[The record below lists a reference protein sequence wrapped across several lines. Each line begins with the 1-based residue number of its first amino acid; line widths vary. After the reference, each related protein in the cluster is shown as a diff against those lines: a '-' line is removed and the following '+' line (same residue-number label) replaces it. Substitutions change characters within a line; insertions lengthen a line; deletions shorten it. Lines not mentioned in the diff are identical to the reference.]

1 MPSSIDDKSAGVI
14 KRYLAPAMESTGLDQ
29 GLREWITA
37 LATASLKELV
47 ERYSGR
53 DIGPADMVAMAVA
66 SLERNQEVVH
76 ERIRSLEPGYAY
88 ACSEGCSWCCH
99 SHLVAMPHE
108 AVNIFQNLPGTLD
121 ASAIARVREHCGRV
135 GAAWSEG
142 KARELVGSY
151 FATCPFLENDRCSIY
166 AFRPI
171 ACRNWFSRSVE
182 ACKQSYDLKNTVTV
196 PQTAIVMHLKDVV
209 YASHAALCGLA
220 GVDGGLVSLFTALD
234 ALFEDAEGT
243 LAIWTSGQPFPGSIG
258 EPE

>member
-1 MPSSIDDKSAGVI
+1 MASPEDEKSAEVI
-14 KRYLAPAMESTGLDQ
+14 RRYLAPAMDSTGLDP
-29 GLREWITA
+29 GLKEWVSS
-37 LATASLKELV
+37 LAMASLKELV

-53 DIGPADMVAMAVA
+53 DIGAADMVAMAAA
-66 SLERNQEVVH
+66 SLERNQQVVH
-76 ERIRSLEPGYAY
+76 ERIKSLDSGFSY
-88 ACSEGCSWCCH
+88 ACAEGCSWCCH

-121 ASAIARVREHCGRV
+121 AAAAARVREHCARV
-135 GAAWSEG
+135 ASAWNAG
-142 KARELVGSY
+142 KAREVIGSY
-151 FATCPFLENDRCSIY
+151 FAPCPFLKNGRCSIY

-182 ACKQSYDLKNTVTV
+182 ACRRSYDSKNTITV

-234 ALFEDAEGT
+234 ALFQDAEGT
-243 LAIWTSGQPFPGSIG
+243 LSRWTGGKPFPGSIG
-258 EPE
+258 QPG